1 MSKIDKTDIENIKI
15 ITKETKLKHL
25 SRIKIRKGDYEI
37 ELSSESSNVVAPVS
51 ENISASNI
59 NITEEKITSEVIK
72 DEIREKFDELIRSQG
87 YVSKEEFEA
96 LESIAKRLESRL
108 DELEA
113 KTK

>member
-1 MSKIDKTDIENIKI
+1 MANKDNFEAFISIVQDKI
-15 ITKETKLKHL
+15 IDFTD
-25 SRIKIRKGDYEI
+25 G
-37 ELSSESSNVVAPVS
+37 SSKPSF
-51 ENISASNI
+51 
-59 NITEEKITSEVIK
+59 EVIK

>member
-1 MSKIDKTDIENIKI
+1 MANKDTFEAFISIVQDKI
-15 ITKETKLKHL
+15 IDFTD
-25 SRIKIRKGDYEI
+25 G
-37 ELSSESSNVVAPVS
+37 SSKPSF
-51 ENISASNI
+51 
-59 NITEEKITSEVIK
+59 EVIK

-108 DELEA
+108 DELEE

>member
-1 MSKIDKTDIENIKI
+1 MANKDTFEAFISIVQDKI
-15 ITKETKLKHL
+15 IDFTDGSSKH
-25 SRIKIRKGDYEI
+25 SF
-37 ELSSESSNVVAPVS
+37 
-51 ENISASNI
+51 
-59 NITEEKITSEVIK
+59 EVIK

>member
-1 MSKIDKTDIENIKI
+1 MANKDTFEAFISIVQDKI
-15 ITKETKLKHL
+15 IDFTDGSGKP
-25 SRIKIRKGDYEI
+25 SF
-37 ELSSESSNVVAPVS
+37 
-51 ENISASNI
+51 
-59 NITEEKITSEVIK
+59 EVIK